1 MSLTVELFY
10 DKDCPHVAATRAN
23 LLRAFEA
30 AGVPAM
36 WTEWEQSSPEA
47 PGHLRGFGSPTVL
60 VEGSDVAGA
69 QPVEGL
75 ACCRLYEREDGRGGV
90 PPVGLI
96 AGALSHAKERTIA
109 NLSAASGSGRRASWA
124 SVLVVPGIVA
134 ALLPSLTCPLCWPAY
149 AGVLSSL
156 GVGFVGTTAYLLPLT
171 ATFLAIAVGALT
183 FGARR
188 HGRHGPLAL
197 GLVGSAI
204 VLLGKFV
211 LDATPATLG
220 GVGMLVVA
228 SVWNVWPRRATVLP
242 CPACVPGATG
252 TTKAT
257 VTEVS
262 S

>member
-1 MSLTVELFY
+1 MSRTVELVY

-23 LLRAFEA
+23 LLRAFEE
-30 AGVPAM
+30 AGLPAK
-36 WTEWEQSSPEA
+36 WTEWEHSSSATPA
-47 PGHLRGFGSPTVL
+47 RLRGFGSPTGL
-60 VEGSDVAGA
+60 IEGNDVAGA

-75 ACCRLYEREDGRGGV
+75 ASCRLYETEDGRGGV

-96 AGALSHAKERTIA
+96 AGALSHAKEGTLS
-109 NLSAASGSGRRASWA
+109 NLSTPSGAGRRASLA
-124 SVLVVPGIVA
+124 SVFVVPGIVA

-149 AGVLSSL
+149 AGVLSAL
-156 GVGFVGTTAYLLPLT
+156 GVGFVGTTAYLPPLT
-171 ATFLAIAVGALT
+171 AAFLAIAVGALA
-183 FGARR
+183 FAARR
-188 HGRHGPLAL
+188 HGRHGPLVL

-220 GVGMLVVA
+220 GVGMLVAA
-228 SVWNVWPRRATVLP
+228 SVWNAWPRRATPLP
-242 CPACVPGATG
+242 CPACVPAAKGS
-252 TTKAT
+252 TKAT

>member
-1 MSLTVELFY
+1 MEALTRGEL
-10 DKDCPHVAATRAN
+10 
-23 LLRAFEA
+23 
-30 AGVPAM
+30 
-36 WTEWEQSSPEA
+36 
-47 PGHLRGFGSPTVL
+47 
-60 VEGSDVAGA
+60 A
-69 QPVEGL
+69 QQGRVNSETI
-75 ACCRLYEREDGRGGV
+75 RYYERRGLLPK
-90 PPVGLI
+90 PPRTPSGYRVFSSDAVRRVRFIKRAQGLGFSLKEI
-96 AGALSHAKERTIA
+96 KALLALRVDPCS
-109 NLSAASGSGRRASWA
+109 SC
-124 SVLVVPGIVA
+124 VPGIVA

-149 AGVLSSL
+149 AGVLSAL
-156 GVGFVGTTAYLLPLT
+156 GVGFVGTTSYLLPLT

-183 FGARR
+183 FAARK

-228 SVWNVWPRRATVLP
+228 SVWNVWPRRATAFP
-242 CPACVPGATG
+242 CSACVPAATG
-252 TTKAT
+252 STKAT

>member
-1 MSLTVELFY
+1 MEALTRGEL
-10 DKDCPHVAATRAN
+10 
-23 LLRAFEA
+23 
-30 AGVPAM
+30 
-36 WTEWEQSSPEA
+36 
-47 PGHLRGFGSPTVL
+47 
-60 VEGSDVAGA
+60 A
-69 QPVEGL
+69 QQGRVNSETI
-75 ACCRLYEREDGRGGV
+75 RYYERRGLLPK
-90 PPVGLI
+90 PPRTPSGYRVFSSDAVRRVRFIKRAQGLGFSLKEI
-96 AGALSHAKERTIA
+96 KALLALRVDPCS
-109 NLSAASGSGRRASWA
+109 SC
-124 SVLVVPGIVA
+124 VPGIVA

-149 AGVLSSL
+149 AGVLSAL

-211 LDATPATLG
+211 LDATAATLG

-228 SVWNVWPRRATVLP
+228 SVWNVWPRRATAFP
-242 CPACVPGATG
+242 CSACVPAATG
-252 TTKAT
+252 STKAT

>member
-1 MSLTVELFY
+1 MDGLSTGEIAKQGGV
-10 DKDCPHVAATRAN
+10 N
-23 LLRAFEA
+23 LETIRYYERRGLLPKPPRTPSGYRTFD
-30 AGVPAM
+30 
-36 WTEWEQSSPEA
+36 PEA
-47 PGHLRGFGSPTVL
+47 VRRIRFIKQAQGLGFSLKEIKALLALRVDPCS
-60 VEGSDVAGA
+60 S
-69 QPVEGL
+69 
-75 ACCRLYEREDGRGGV
+75 C
-90 PPVGLI
+90 
-96 AGALSHAKERTIA
+96 
-109 NLSAASGSGRRASWA
+109 
-124 SVLVVPGIVA
+124 VPGIVA

-220 GVGMLVVA
+220 GVGTLVAA
-228 SVWNVWPRRATVLP
+228 SVWNVWPRRATAFP
-242 CPACVPGATG
+242 CSACVPAVTG
-252 TTKAT
+252 STKAT

-262 S
+262 A

>member
-1 MSLTVELFY
+1 
-10 DKDCPHVAATRAN
+10 
-23 LLRAFEA
+23 
-30 AGVPAM
+30 VPAM
-36 WTEWEQSSPEA
+36 WTEWDQSSPEA

-211 LDATPATLG
+211 LDATAATLG
-220 GVGMLVVA
+220 GVGMLVAA

>member
-1 MSLTVELFY
+1 MSLTVELVY

-75 ACCRLYEREDGRGGV
+75 TCCRLYEREDGRGGV

-149 AGVLSSL
+149 AGVLSAL
-156 GVGFVGTTAYLLPLT
+156 GIGFVGTTAYLLPLT
-171 ATFLAIAVGALT
+171 VAFLAIAVGALT
-183 FGARR
+183 FAARR
-188 HGRHGPLAL
+188 HGSYRPLVL

-204 VLLGKFV
+204 VLLAKFV
-211 LDATPATLG
+211 LGSTPATSG
-220 GVGMLVVA
+220 GVGMLIAA
-228 SVWNVWPRRATVLP
+228 SVWNVWPRRATALP
-242 CPACVPGATG
+242 CPACVPAATG
-252 TTKAT
+252 STKAT

>member
-1 MSLTVELFY
+1 MEALT
-10 DKDCPHVAATRAN
+10 
-23 LLRAFEA
+23 
-30 AGVPAM
+30 
-36 WTEWEQSSPEA
+36 
-47 PGHLRGFGSPTVL
+47 RGAL
-60 VEGSDVAGA
+60 A
-69 QPVEGL
+69 QQGRVNAETI
-75 ACCRLYEREDGRGGV
+75 RYYERRGLLPK
-90 PPVGLI
+90 PPRTPSGYRVFSSDAVRRVRFIKRAQGLGFSLKEI
-96 AGALSHAKERTIA
+96 KALLALRVDPCS
-109 NLSAASGSGRRASWA
+109 SC
-124 SVLVVPGIVA
+124 VPGIVA

-197 GLVGSAI
+197 GLVGSVI

-211 LDATPATLG
+211 LDATAATLG
-220 GVGMLVVA
+220 GVGMLVAA

-242 CPACVPGATG
+242 CPACVPGAMG

>member
-1 MSLTVELFY
+1 MEALTRGEL
-10 DKDCPHVAATRAN
+10 
-23 LLRAFEA
+23 
-30 AGVPAM
+30 
-36 WTEWEQSSPEA
+36 
-47 PGHLRGFGSPTVL
+47 
-60 VEGSDVAGA
+60 A
-69 QPVEGL
+69 QQGRVNSETI
-75 ACCRLYEREDGRGGV
+75 RYYERRGLLPR
-90 PPVGLI
+90 PPRTPSGYRVFSSDAVRRVRFIKRAQGLGFSLKEI
-96 AGALSHAKERTIA
+96 KALLALRVDPCS
-109 NLSAASGSGRRASWA
+109 SC
-124 SVLVVPGIVA
+124 VPGIVA

-211 LDATPATLG
+211 LDATAATLG
-220 GVGMLVVA
+220 GVGMLVAA